1 MCSLDLRE
9 GQRKLGR
16 MLDPIEAL
24 KEYIRF
30 PSVSTDPAYAD
41 GLKGAREYATG
52 LLEEIGFTV
61 EVVETALHPILFAE
75 RFGDPAWPHIAIYG
89 HYDVQPAD
97 PFELWSSAPFEPE
110 VREGRI
116 YGRGTADNKG
126 PTIVHMSALAR
137 VLAKHPDLPLNITY
151 VIEGEEEIGSPS
163 MPKFF
168 DSYAERIS
176 KADFILVSDTG
187 SPNAEQLVIT
197 TALRGLVDLEIK
209 VRGPKSDLHSGIHGG
224 AVYNPLQALMEI
236 CAALHN
242 PDGSVNVPGFYED
255 VLPVLEWER
264 EELKRYPETV
274 ESYQAMLD
282 VPAFY
287 PANGLSPLEAVRF
300 GPTLEFNGIGGGYQ
314 GKGSKTVIASEAFA
328 KVTCR
333 LVANQDP
340 HKTQDQVVA
349 AIEAL
354 CPAGVTLNVRRGPV
368 AEAYL
373 AVPPERPNTP
383 ADQPAALARAFKSAD
398 RAIEQCF
405 GNAPIY
411 LREGGSIPVIAD
423 FNKRA
428 GLDALMIGLFTPID
442 NLHAPDE
449 GFDLKLM
456 ENAITAFEQ
465 IFCDIAGV

>member
-1 MCSLDLRE
+1 
-9 GQRKLGR
+9 
-16 MLDPIEAL
+16 MLNPVEAL

-41 GLKGAREYATG
+41 GMKGAREYASG
-52 LLEEIGFTV
+52 LLEQLGFTV
-61 EVVETALHPILFAE
+61 EVIETDLHPILLAE
-75 RFGDPAWPHIAIYG
+75 RFGDPEWPHIAIYG

-97 PFELWSSAPFEPE
+97 PFELWTSEPFEPE
-110 VREGRI
+110 ERDGRL

-126 PTIVHMSALAR
+126 PTIVHMAALSR
-137 VLAKHPDLPLNITY
+137 VLAVHPDLPLNITY

-163 MPKFF
+163 MPNFF
-168 DSYAERIS
+168 DKYAERIS

-187 SPNAEQLVIT
+187 SPNTEQLVIT

-236 CAALHN
+236 CASLHN
-242 PDGSVNVPGFYED
+242 PDGSVNVPGFYDD
-255 VLPVLEWER
+255 VLPVLDWER

-274 ESYQAMLD
+274 ESYKAMLD

-314 GKGSKTVIASEAFA
+314 GEGSKTVIASEAFA

-333 LVANQDP
+333 LVANQNP
-340 HKTQDQVVA
+340 RKTQDQVVA
-349 AIEAL
+349 AIEAR
-354 CPAGVTLNVRRGPV
+354 CPAGVTRKVRRGPV

-383 ADQPAALARAFKSAD
+383 ADQPESLARAFKAAD
-398 RAIEQCF
+398 KAIEANF

-449 GFDLKLM
+449 GFDLGLM
-456 ENAITAFEQ
+456 NKAISAFEQ
-465 IFCDIAGV
+465 IFKDIAGV

>member
-1 MCSLDLRE
+1 
-9 GQRKLGR
+9 
-16 MLDPIEAL
+16 MLNPVEAL

-30 PSVSTDPAYAD
+30 PSVSTDPAYAA
-41 GLKGAREYATG
+41 GMKGAREYATG
-52 LLEEIGFTV
+52 LLEQLGFTV
-61 EVVETALHPILFAE
+61 EVVKTELHPILLAE
-75 RFGDPAWPHIAIYG
+75 RCGDLSWPHIVIYG

-97 PFELWSSAPFEPE
+97 PFELWTSEPFEPQE
-110 VREGRI
+110 RDGRL

-126 PTIVHMSALAR
+126 PTIVHMTALSR
-137 VLAKHPDLPLNITY
+137 VLEKYPQLPLNITY

-163 MPKFF
+163 MSKFF
-168 DSYAERIS
+168 DQYAERLS
-176 KADFILVSDTG
+176 KADFMLVSDTG

-236 CAALHN
+236 CASLHN
-242 PDGSVNVPGFYED
+242 PDGSVNVPGFYDD
-255 VLPVLEWER
+255 VLPVLDWEY

-314 GKGSKTVIASEAFA
+314 GEGSKTVIASEAFA
-328 KVTCR
+328 KITCR

-340 HKTQDQVVA
+340 HKIQDQVVA
-349 AIEAL
+349 AIKAR
-354 CPAGVTLNVRRGPV
+354 CPAGVTLKVRSGPV

-383 ADQPAALARAFKSAD
+383 ADQPESLARAFKSAD
-398 RAIEQCF
+398 KAIAANF
-405 GNAPIY
+405 GHAPIY

-449 GFDLKLM
+449 GFDLGLM
-456 ENAITAFEQ
+456 DNAISAFEE

>member
-1 MCSLDLRE
+1 
-9 GQRKLGR
+9 

-24 KEYIRF
+24 KNYIRF

-41 GLKGAREYATG
+41 GMTGARDYATG
-52 LLEEIGFTV
+52 LLQELGFTV
-61 EVVETALHPILFAE
+61 EVVETALHPILLAE
-75 RFGDPAWPHIAIYG
+75 RLGDPAWPHIAIYG

-97 PFELWSSAPFEPE
+97 PFELWTSEPFEPE

-168 DSYAERIS
+168 DSYAERLS

-236 CAALHN
+236 CAGLHN
-242 PDGSVNVPGFYED
+242 PDGSVNVPGFYDD
-255 VLPVLEWER
+255 VLPVLDWER
-264 EELKRYPETV
+264 AELARYPETV
-274 ESYQAMLD
+274 ESYKAMLD

-314 GKGSKTVIASEAFA
+314 GEGSKTVIASEAFA

-340 HKTQDQVVA
+340 HKAQNQVVA

-354 CPAGVTLNVRRGPV
+354 CPAGVTLKVRRGPV

-383 ADQPAALARAFKSAD
+383 VNQPEALARAFKSAD

>member
-1 MCSLDLRE
+1 
-9 GQRKLGR
+9 
-16 MLDPIEAL
+16 MLDPLEAL

-41 GLKGAREYATG
+41 GMQGARAYATG
-52 LLEEIGFTV
+52 LLEGLGFSV
-61 EVVETALHPILFAE
+61 EVVETDLHPILLAE
-75 RFGDPAWPHIAIYG
+75 RMGDPSWPHVVIYG

-97 PFELWSSAPFEPE
+97 PFELWTSAPFEPE
-110 VREGRI
+110 ERDGRL

-126 PTIVHMSALAR
+126 PTIVHMAALSR

-168 DSYAERIS
+168 DQYAERLS
-176 KADFILVSDTG
+176 KADFMLVSDTG
-187 SPNAEQLVIT
+187 SPNTEQLVIT

-236 CAALHN
+236 CASLHN
-242 PDGSVNVPGFYED
+242 PDGSVNVPGFYDD
-255 VLPVLEWER
+255 VLPVFDWER
-264 EELKRYPETV
+264 AELLRYPET
-274 ESYQAMLD
+274 EQSYQRMLD

-314 GKGSKTVIASEAFA
+314 GEGSKTVIASEAFA

-340 HKTQDQVVA
+340 QQIQDQVVA
-349 AIEAL
+349 AIEAR
-354 CPAGVTLNVRRGPV
+354 CPAGVTVQVRRGPV
-368 AEAYL
+368 AQAYL

-383 ADQPAALARAFKSAD
+383 ADQPESLARAFKAAD
-398 RAIEQCF
+398 QAIEACF
-405 GNAPIY
+405 GKAPIY

-428 GLDALMIGLFTPID
+428 GLDALMIGLFTPMD

-449 GFDLKLM
+449 GFDLTLM
-456 ENAITAFEQ
+456 NQAIAAFEA
-465 IFCDIAGV
+465 IFCQIAGVVDRD